1 MKKSL
6 VALALAAAPFLAL
19 AAGPNT
25 INFQGEVTDQTCQV
39 TVNGNPASPTVLLPS
54 VPASALMAAGNTAGQ
69 TTFTVAVS
77 DCMAPVSTT
86 QAISTVFVGNQV
98 TAAGNL
104 GNTGTATNVALQLLD
119 PVSPSVPFNLSA
131 AGGVMVP
138 GLVLADGATSASHDF
153 AVQYI
158 TEQGGATPGS
168 VLGSVQ
174 YSVAYE

>member
-1 MKKSL
+1 MKKQFL
-6 VALALAAAPFLAL
+6 VLALAAVPAFAF
-19 AAGPNT
+19 AAPNT

-39 TVNGNPASPTVLLPS
+39 SVNGNPGNPTVLLPT
-54 VPASALMAAGNTAGQ
+54 VPATALSGAGSTAGQ

-86 QAISTVFVGNQV
+86 QAINTVFVGNLV
-98 TAAGNL
+98 TTAGNL

-119 PVSPSVPFNLSA
+119 PAGGAPFDLTA
-131 AGGVMVP
+131 AGGVYAP
-138 GLVLADGATSASHDF
+138 GLELQADETAAAHDF

-158 TEQGGATPGS
+158 SETGAATAGT

-174 YSVAYE
+174 YSVSYQ